1 MTPQTRIKLIRE
13 RMFFDKKYSFSQ
25 LYQIYSEIMNIDY
38 YLVNCDK
45 VKEKT
50 LRNQLAYEAGSDSWL
65 VFEDGL
71 YFKAEPRCKF
81 AEIHNKIIEL
91 YKRIETWAK
100 LSRWN

>member
-13 RMFFDKKYSFSQ
+13 RMLFDKKYSFSQ

-50 LRNQLAYEAGSDSWL
+50 LRNQLAYVAGENTWL
-65 VFEDGL
+65 VFEDCL
-71 YFKAEPRCKF
+71 YYKAEPRCKF
-81 AEIHNKIIEL
+81 AKIHNKLIEL
-91 YKRIETWAK
+91 YKRAEQWAK
-100 LSRWN
+100 SVTI